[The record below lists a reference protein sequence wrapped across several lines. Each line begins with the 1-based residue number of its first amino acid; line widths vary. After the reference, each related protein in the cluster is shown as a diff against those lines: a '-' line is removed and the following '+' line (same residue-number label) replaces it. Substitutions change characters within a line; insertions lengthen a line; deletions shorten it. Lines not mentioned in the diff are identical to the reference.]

1 MIKIGVDCNRMEN
14 KKKKWRVFAF
24 VPMFCMMFIIWGFSS
39 NNGDNSASQSLE
51 IVNRLIT
58 AGERISGHILT
69 EEDRMM
75 WEERIHTPIR
85 KLAHMTEYMIFTLT
99 VAFPLMLYCKDKKK
113 IKWITFIYCTLYACL
128 DEIHQLFVPER
139 SGQITDVLIDAVGIG
154 VGLFIFRKCYGR
166 IHFSET

>member
-1 MIKIGVDCNRMEN
+1 MIELKNQR
-14 KKKKWRVFAF
+14 KKWRILAF
-24 VPMFCMMFIIWGFSS
+24 LPMLCMMLIIWGFSANS
-39 NNGDNSASQSLE
+39 GDVSANQSE
-51 IVNRLIT
+51 GIVNRLIMS
-58 AGERISGHILT
+58 AEHISGQPLS
-69 EEDRMM
+69 EEERSL

-139 SGQITDVLIDAVGIG
+139 SGQITDVFVDAIGIGIG
-154 VGLFIFRKCYGR
+154 VFLFHKCYGR
-166 IHFSET
+166 IHFSDV